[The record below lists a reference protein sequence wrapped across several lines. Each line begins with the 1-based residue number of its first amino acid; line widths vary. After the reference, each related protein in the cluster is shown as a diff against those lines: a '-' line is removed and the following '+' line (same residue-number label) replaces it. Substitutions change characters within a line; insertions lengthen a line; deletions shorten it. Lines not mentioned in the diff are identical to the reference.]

1 MSGGRGHIAPMDDR
15 RYQLLV
21 NAITDYAI
29 YMLDPAGIVTSWNA
43 GAERI
48 KGYLADEIIGE
59 HFSRFYTEEDR
70 AAGAP
75 ERALAVAAE
84 VGRFESEGWRL
95 RKDGA
100 RFWAHV
106 IIDPIRGDD
115 GALLGFAKITRELSE
130 RKEAEAALRLSEER
144 FRLLVQS
151 VTDYAIFMLDRD
163 GLVANWNPGAER
175 IKGYTPDEIIGEH
188 FSRFYTEG
196 RPGSR
201 PAGNRPFHRHRRG
214 ALGERGPALAQGR
227 LGVLGACGDRP
238 DPRLERRGDRLR
250 QDHPRRHRAEGVAA
264 PAGGGARGA
273 VPGPEDGGARPADRR
288 HRPRLQQPA

>member
-115 GALLGFAKITRELSE
+115 GALLGFAKITRDLSE
-130 RKEAEAALRLSEER
+130 RKEAEEALRLSEEH

-151 VTDYAIFMLDRD
+151 VTDYAIYMLDRD

-188 FSRFYTEG
+188 FSRFYTKDDRAAGLPEIGLSTAIAEG
-196 RPGSR
+196 RWENEGQRVRKDGSVFW
-201 PAGNRPFHRHRRG
+201 AH
-214 ALGERGPALAQGR
+214 
-227 LGVLGACGDRP
+227 VVI
-238 DPRLERRGDRLR
+238 DPIRDVERRGDRLR
-250 QDHPRRHRAEGVAA
+250 QDHP
-264 PAGGGARGA
+264 
-273 VPGPEDGGARPADRR
+273 
-288 HRPRLQQPA
+288 